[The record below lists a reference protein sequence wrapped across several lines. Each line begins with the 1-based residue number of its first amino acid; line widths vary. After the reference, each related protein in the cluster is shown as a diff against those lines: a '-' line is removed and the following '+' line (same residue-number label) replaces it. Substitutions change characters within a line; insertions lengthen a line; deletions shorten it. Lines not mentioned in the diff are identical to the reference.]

1 MQVVIISGLSGSGK
15 SVALN
20 VLEDASF
27 YCVDNLPATLL
38 SATVD
43 FLAQAGYERVAI
55 SVDARSGLALA
66 ELPASVRRL
75 KAIGVDVRLL
85 FLDAKNETLIKRF
98 SETRR
103 RHPVA
108 GGDATLDEA
117 IARERELLEEV
128 GELGQR
134 IDTSDL
140 APNTLR
146 AWIRDVVAIDRSG
159 MTLAFESFGFK
170 QGIPLDADLVFDV
183 RCLPN
188 PFYDPKLRP
197 LTGLDEEVIRFLDA
211 VPAARGMLADI
222 GDKNSIYAI
231 AGEAAA
237 LVGPIDILIQNASTL
252 GPVPLRLLL
261 DTDCEDLER
270 ASDPGL
276 PVDGESPESRPAHQ
290 DRLRADRERDRD
302 VGSTP
307 DPSVEQHRNP
317 AVDGLHDL
325 GKSVDRRRC
334 VVELP
339 AAMIGDHNPGGAVLH
354 GQRGVLA
361 GDQALDQDR
370 QLGRLGELR
379 RFGKS
384 AMSSPSIT
392 GHW

>member
-20 VLEDASF
+20 VLEDANF
-27 YCVDNLPATLL
+27 YCVDNLPAMLL
-38 SATVD
+38 SATID
-43 FLAQAGYERVAI
+43 FLAQAGYGRVAI
-55 SVDARSGLALA
+55 TVDARSGLALA

-103 RHPVA
+103 RHPLA

-117 IARERELLEEV
+117 IAHERELLEEV

-146 AWIRDVVAIDRSG
+146 GWIRDVVAIDRSG

-211 VPAARGMLADI
+211 LPAAREMLADI
-222 GDKNSIYAI
+222 GDFI
-231 AGEAAA
+231 ARWLPAFVRDNRAYLTVA
-237 LVGPIDILIQNASTL
+237 LGCT
-252 GPVPLRLLL
+252 G
-261 DTDCEDLER
+261 
-270 ASDPGL
+270 G
-276 PVDGESPESRPAHQ
+276 
-290 DRLRADRERDRD
+290 
-302 VGSTP
+302 
-307 DPSVEQHRNP
+307 QHR
-317 AVDGLHDL
+317 
-325 GKSVDRRRC
+325 SVWFAEQLARRFRG
-334 VVELP
+334 ETP
-339 AAMIGDHNPGGAVLH
+339 VLVRH
-354 GQRGVLA
+354 
-361 GDQALDQDR
+361 R
-370 QLGRLGELR
+370 QLGMPR
-379 RFGKS
+379 
-384 AMSSPSIT
+384 
-392 GHW
+392 

>member
-20 VLEDASF
+20 VLEDANF
-27 YCVDNLPATLL
+27 YCVDNLPAMLL
-38 SATVD
+38 SATID
-43 FLAQAGYERVAI
+43 FLAQAGYGRVAI
-55 SVDARSGLALA
+55 TVDARSGLALA

-103 RHPVA
+103 RHPLA

-117 IARERELLEEV
+117 IAHERELLEEV

-146 AWIRDVVAIDRSG
+146 GWIRDVVAIDRSG

-222 GDKNSIYAI
+222 GDFI
-231 AGEAAA
+231 ARWLPAFVRDNRAYLTVA
-237 LVGPIDILIQNASTL
+237 LGCT
-252 GPVPLRLLL
+252 G
-261 DTDCEDLER
+261 
-270 ASDPGL
+270 G
-276 PVDGESPESRPAHQ
+276 
-290 DRLRADRERDRD
+290 
-302 VGSTP
+302 
-307 DPSVEQHRNP
+307 QHR
-317 AVDGLHDL
+317 
-325 GKSVDRRRC
+325 SVWFAEQLARRFRG
-334 VVELP
+334 ETP
-339 AAMIGDHNPGGAVLH
+339 VLVRH
-354 GQRGVLA
+354 
-361 GDQALDQDR
+361 R
-370 QLGRLGELR
+370 QLGMPR
-379 RFGKS
+379 
-384 AMSSPSIT
+384 
-392 GHW
+392 